1 MFGRIAPGPRPAAY
15 LIALLIALGRSR
27 RARRRRLR
35 RGGPGSRRRPVRR
48 SATRE
53 VPRHAAGAE
62 GRPRGA
68 HSQGARRRQGAGEP
82 RVPEASRR
90 QAGRLRA
97 EAARR
102 DTGRIGPVA
111 LRHGVQRH
119 DRRRAARSAGRD
131 PAASER
137 RLGDGDIRARTGARR
152 EPGAARPADALERAA
167 VEPARRRE
175 RRPRRA
181 DRLRRQRTA
190 SVLQRRRLH
199 RASRLP
205 EGAARLRWRPHRPLR
220 RDLREQQGDRRQRLR
235 VPGEHHGHAVGAGL
249 AARDARRRDHG
260 RQERHLQLHLR
271 RHRVP
276 AAVLGD
282 GAGRLHHELPPR
294 RRLGRVPRRDR
305 RCRRRPGG
313 RTEHQP
319 RPQPL
324 AHHRSRARPR
334 SATRSTRP
342 RMRA

>member
-1 MFGRIAPGPRPAAY
+1 MHRSTRYTISAKETSRCSISSRQSGVLTVQTAFAFMPRPVYFPPRRRRGGVAGAIRGGHHMFGRIAPGPRPAAY
-15 LIALLIALGRSR
+15 LIALLIALGVV
-27 RARRRRLR
+27 AAGACRRRLR
-35 RGGPGSRRRPVRR
+35 RSGRCPRRRPVRR
-48 SATRE
+48 SAARE

-68 HSQGARRRQGAGEP
+68 HSQGARRRQGDGEP

-90 QAGRLRA
+90 QARRLRA
-97 EAARR
+97 EASRR

-119 DRRRAARSAGRD
+119 DRRRAARPAGRD

-199 RASRLP
+199 RARRLP
-205 EGAARLRWRPHRPLR
+205 EGAARLRRRSHRPLR
-220 RDLREQQGDRRQRLR
+220 S
-235 VPGEHHGHAVGAGL
+235 
-249 AARDARRRDHG
+249 
-260 RQERHLQLHLR
+260 
-271 RHRVP
+271 
-276 AAVLGD
+276 
-282 GAGRLHHELPPR
+282 
-294 RRLGRVPRRDR
+294 
-305 RCRRRPGG
+305 RPT
-313 RTEHQP
+313 RT
-319 RPQPL
+319 
-324 AHHRSRARPR
+324 
-334 SATRSTRP
+334 TR
-342 RMRA
+342 